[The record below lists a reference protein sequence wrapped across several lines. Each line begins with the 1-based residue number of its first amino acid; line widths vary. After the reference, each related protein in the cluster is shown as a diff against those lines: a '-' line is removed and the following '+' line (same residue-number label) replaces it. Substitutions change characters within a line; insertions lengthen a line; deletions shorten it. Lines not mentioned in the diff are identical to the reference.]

1 MIIIVN
7 FDFYLQTVQCTW
19 EIIADT
25 VLLMILQTLL
35 VPVLLVH

>member
-1 MIIIVN
+1 MIIIV
-7 FDFYLQTVQCTW
+7 DFYLQTVQCIW